1 MCRPHRI
8 FNEQDGVHRGELI
21 THGPAHVSVL
31 DASSGQLSLVAPQ
44 ASIEVGPPS
53 GDQHFRI
60 AHGGAQLGGMLN
72 LSQGA
77 DLRRPTGEMM
87 GSAGGSR
94 SGGGG
99 GGGGRSPNNTTTLTL
114 GTDGNF
120 FRVRGTAD
128 IERVAVGPRGGTQVI

>member
-1 MCRPHRI
+1 VIQSLPCLIIAVTSLQTSRVCTVFSRPHRI
-8 FNEQDGVHRGELI
+8 FNEQDGVHRGKLI

-72 LSQGA
+72 LSQVRNESLCVQVPRHG
-77 DLRRPTGEMM
+77 DSISSCG
-87 GSAGGSR
+87 
-94 SGGGG
+94 
-99 GGGGRSPNNTTTLTL
+99 
-114 GTDGNF
+114 
-120 FRVRGTAD
+120 RVRTSGAPL
-128 IERVAVGPRGGTQVI
+128 ER